1 MAILCLAIQQT
12 VKCTSCIE
20 TTNQQYWNV
29 FQLYSYSLKKFYLLS
44 VNYSHLSHSFSN
56 NTKIQISDYSS
67 FVFYSFNYSFS
78 ISLTV
83 SKILALLIFII
94 KDPFLF
100 RLLTRS
106 LLILF
111 QELKDGYSLAE
122 AYKFVDE
129 IRKREIGR
137 RDFKVILKCEDALM
151 GMSQDPWMEKI
162 SKVLEELNW
171 SARDQLNYG
180 IYIFATAKVCY
191 KLKQFKN

>member
-1 MAILCLAIQQT
+1 M
-12 VKCTSCIE
+12 
-20 TTNQQYWNV
+20 
-29 FQLYSYSLKKFYLLS
+29 S
-44 VNYSHLSHSFSN
+44 VDYSHLSHSFSN

-78 ISLTV
+78 ISLTL

-94 KDPFLF
+94 KDLFFF

-106 LLILF
+106 LLIPF
-111 QELKDGYSLAE
+111 QELKNGYSLAE

-129 IRKREIGR
+129 IRKLREIGR
-137 RDFKVILKCEDALM
+137 RDFGVILKCEDDLT

>member
-1 MAILCLAIQQT
+1 MTILCLAIQQT

-20 TTNQQYWNV
+20 TANQQYWNV

-78 ISLTV
+78 ISLTL

-94 KDPFLF
+94 KDPFFF

-106 LLILF
+106 LLIPF
-111 QELKDGYSLAE
+111 QELKNGYSLAE

-171 SARDQLNYG
+171 SARD
-180 IYIFATAKVCY
+180 
-191 KLKQFKN
+191 